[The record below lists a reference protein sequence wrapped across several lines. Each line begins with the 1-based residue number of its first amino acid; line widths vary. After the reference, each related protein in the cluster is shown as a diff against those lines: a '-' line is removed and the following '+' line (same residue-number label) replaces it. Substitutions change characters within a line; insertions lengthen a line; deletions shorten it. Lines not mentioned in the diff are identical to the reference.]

1 MGSVYFIY
9 YLTLILIDCSLVL
22 NKDKTRL
29 AVYENINFVLS

>member
-9 YLTLILIDCSLVL
+9 YLTLILIDCSIML
-22 NKDKTRL
+22 NKYKTRL

>member
-9 YLTLILIDCSLVL
+9 YLTLILIDRSLML
-22 NKDKTRL
+22 NKYKTRL